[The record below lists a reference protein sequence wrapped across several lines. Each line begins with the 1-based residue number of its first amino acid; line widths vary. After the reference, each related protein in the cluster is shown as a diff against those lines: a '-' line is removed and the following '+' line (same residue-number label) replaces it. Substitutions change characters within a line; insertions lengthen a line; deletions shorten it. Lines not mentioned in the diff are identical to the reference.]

1 MSTTSKVRLAT
12 DDALIVTDIQH
23 DFLPGGRLAML
34 HGEEDVIRP
43 IDVTLG
49 ERATGEMLQIG
60 ATPLRAEAIAA

>member
-1 MSTTSKVRLAT
+1 MTN
-12 DDALIVTDIQH
+12 IQH